1 MAAKLACSWKNYQQK
16 EKEQEFYQIS
26 QRGRTDRG

>member
-16 EKEQEFYQIS
+16 EKEQELLS
-26 QRGRTDRG
+26 DLTRWKDR